1 MFSSPSIPHPSPLTP
16 HESKMPELTGMLL
29 IVVVL
34 ALLFDF
40 SNGWHDSANAIAT
53 VVSTRVVSPLVAV
66 MAAGVLNVAGA
77 FMSTAVAKMVGSGI
91 VNQAFVTQEM
101 VAAALAGAIFW
112 NLFTLLLGLPTSSS
126 HALIGG
132 LVGAAVAHGGWAT
145 VKWSGLR
152 PLLEAMVLAPFFGF
166 AIGFSLMVLISWICF
181 RVTRSVATRLFKRL
195 QLVSACFMAFSHGS
209 NDAQKAMGIITLAL
223 LSTGQIP
230 SNEVPGW
237 VIVACAMAMGLGTAV
252 GGWKIVRTLGMG
264 IVKLEPVHGFAAETG
279 AASVLL
285 VTAYIGLPVSTT
297 QTITTSVMGVGAI
310 KRLSAVRW
318 GVTTKI
324 LYAWV
329 FTLPGAALLAALIY
343 YLIGIRFI

>member
-1 MFSSPSIPHPSPLTP
+1 
-16 HESKMPELTGMLL
+16 MLL
-29 IVVVL
+29 VVVVL

-53 VVSTRVVSPLVAV
+53 VVSTRVVSPFVAV

-91 VNQAFVTQEM
+91 VNPALVTQEV
-101 VAAALAGAIFW
+101 VAAALAGAILW

-132 LVGAAVAHGGWAT
+132 LVGAAVTHGGWT
-145 VKWSGLR
+145 MVKWSGLR
-152 PLLEAMVLAPFFGF
+152 PVMEAMVLAPFFGF
-166 AIGFSLMVLISWICF
+166 AIGLSLMVVISWVF
-181 RVTRSVATRLFKRL
+181 FGVTRSLATRLFKRL
-195 QLVSACFMAFSHGS
+195 QLVSACFMAFSHGA

-223 LSTGQIP
+223 LSAGQIP
-230 SNEVPGW
+230 SGEVPFW
-237 VIVACAMAMGLGTAV
+237 VIGACAVAMGLGTAV
-252 GGWKIVRTLGMG
+252 GGWQIVRTLGMG

-279 AASVLL
+279 AAAVLL
-285 VTAYIGLPVSTT
+285 VTAHIGLPVSTT

-318 GVTTKI
+318 GLTTRI

-329 FTLPGAALLAALIY
+329 FTLPGSALLGSLIY
-343 YLIGIRFI
+343 VLVTRFS

>member
-1 MFSSPSIPHPSPLTP
+1 
-16 HESKMPELTGMLL
+16 MPDLTGMLL

-53 VVSTRVVSPLVAV
+53 VVSTRVVSPVVAV
-66 MAAGVLNVAGA
+66 MAAAVLNVAGA

-91 VNQAFVTQEM
+91 VNPALVTQEM
-101 VAAALAGAIFW
+101 VAAALAGAISW

-152 PLLEAMVLAPFFGF
+152 PILEAMVLAPFFGF
-166 AIGFSLMVLISWICF
+166 AIGFSLMVLISWVCF